1 MLEIQSLTPKAGV
14 PGGNVILNC
23 TGFDTENYAGGQVL
37 FGDTAGRLV
46 SASSA
51 RVVAC
56 IPEGL
61 SPRELSAGIRIL
73 SGGRAS
79 NLQPFMVGE
88 LLADNLH
95 PVANPAVDPENG
107 TIYTTLSGGRGK
119 KVEVSVWRIGPEGR
133 ALPYLEDLM
142 NPTGLAFDRDGVLFI
157 TSRHDGTVY
166 RVTPF
171 RDVEPFAKNLGVA
184 TGIAIDRKGTMY
196 VGDRQGTIYRIDGLG
211 SAVKFAEIEPSLAAY
226 HLALGPDGN
235 LYVTAPT
242 PAGSRETIHRITPM
256 GKVSTFFRGLG
267 RPQGLAFD
275 TEGACYVCATID
287 GLRGVVRVSP
297 DGDDAK
303 LFIAGARFVGIA
315 FDDRERAVLATNNEI
330 YRVPVGV
337 RGFVPTA

>member
-1 MLEIQSLTPKAGV
+1 VLELQSVTPTAGV
-14 PGGNVILNC
+14 PGGYVLITC
-23 TGFDTENYAGGQVL
+23 AGFDASNYTDGQVL
-37 FGDTAGRLV
+37 FGDSAGRIV
-46 SASSA
+46 SASA
-51 RVVAC
+51 TRVVVA
-56 IPEGL
+56 IPEDL
-61 SPRELSAGIRIL
+61 TNKELTAGIRLL

-79 NLQPFMVGE
+79 NLVPFSAAE

-95 PVANPAVDPENG
+95 PVASPAVDPENG

-119 KVEVSVWRIGPEGR
+119 KVDVAVWRIGPEGK
-133 ALPYLEDLM
+133 AVPFVDDLM

-196 VGDRQGTIYRIDGLG
+196 VGDRQGTIYRIDRLG

-242 PAGSRETIHRITPM
+242 PAGSRETIHRITPL

-275 TEGACYVCATID
+275 TEGACYVCASID
-287 GLRGVVRVSP
+287 GLRGVVRISP
-297 DGDDAK
+297 EGDDAR

-315 FDDRERAVLATNNEI
+315 FDDQGRAVLATNSEI

-337 RGFVPTA
+337 KGYVPTA